1 MSRIPGALRPPP
13 WADSVLLWLLPEG
26 VLGLSILGDVHQEFW
41 ELQEAGGLRF
51 PRLWYWRTAL
61 GLCARYGWLKAKT
74 FMLGPRPGGS
84 MGVEIMMTWL
94 ADLRFGFRMLLK
106 TPMLSAVA
114 VVTVA
119 LGVGLTTHTF
129 SSVYGT
135 VLRGVPVPGH
145 ERLTFIGT
153 TRLDLGISQG
163 ELSIHDFEDLR
174 ARQTSFE
181 DVAGFYQGTVNI
193 AGDEGP
199 PERFAG
205 AYVSDNFFAHLGMA
219 PVMGRTFRV
228 GEDDPDAALVV
239 VLGYHVWQN
248 RFAGDPGIIGR
259 SIRVNGQTTEI
270 VGVMPEG
277 FRFPFL
283 EDVWLTHRIDAAALA
298 RGAGRDLD
306 AFARL
311 REGISMD
318 VARAELD
325 ALAAQFASTFP
336 ESNEGLGFMIS
347 PYEERFMPQEIQAVL
362 WVMLV
367 ATFGVLLIAC
377 ANVAN
382 LLMARASI
390 RSREIAIRTA
400 MGAGRW
406 RVIRQLLL
414 EAAVLAALGGAL
426 GVALAYVGLEA
437 YRNAIADIYK
447 PYWIDFGM
455 DMPTLLFSLGVT
467 GIAAI
472 TAGVLPAIR
481 ATGVSIGENLKD
493 ETRGSTGLRLGRLS
507 TTLVITEIAVSC
519 ALLVGAG
526 FMIQSVVNLKNV
538 DLGFETAG
546 VMTGRIGLFETD
558 YPDQESRQ
566 QFFEQLK
573 QRLEAEPA
581 VQNAAL
587 GTNLPGLGGPRY
599 FLSIAGATYA
609 TDRDHPAVTTT
620 VVTPDYFETFGVALP
635 QGRDFTSVE
644 AVPDGDPVVIVNQS
658 FADTYLAGTSVLGEQ
673 IRLGLSESTR
683 PWRRVIGV
691 VPDMHIGGNVGGI
704 GDDQVRP
711 ERIFLPQGALD
722 VTYMSLAVR
731 TQGDPA
737 SMAPALRALVQELDP
752 NLPVYD
758 LLPLGQAVRDAT
770 WAFALFG
777 TLFTIFGA
785 AALFLAAVGLYGVM
799 AFSVSQRR
807 QEMGIRMALGAE
819 PAAIMRM
826 VMGTGTRQLAIGM
839 TLGIALGALM
849 SRSMS
854 VVLYGVET
862 GDLVVYGSIIGTLA
876 TTGLLACLLP
886 ARSATRTDP
895 VQAMR
900 GE

>member
-1 MSRIPGALRPPP
+1 
-13 WADSVLLWLLPEG
+13 
-26 VLGLSILGDVHQEFW
+26 
-41 ELQEAGGLRF
+41 
-51 PRLWYWRTAL
+51 
-61 GLCARYGWLKAKT
+61 
-74 FMLGPRPGGS
+74 
-84 MGVEIMMTWL
+84 MMTTWL

-106 TPMLSAVA
+106 TPLLSVVA

-135 VLRGVPVPGH
+135 IVRGVPVPGH
-145 ERLTFIGT
+145 ERLTYIGAS
-153 TRLDLGISQG
+153 RLDLGISQM
-163 ELSIHDFEDLR
+163 ELSVHDFEDLR
-174 ARQTSFE
+174 AQQTSFE
-181 DVAGFYQGTVNI
+181 DVAAFDQGTVNI

-205 AYVSDNFFAHLGMA
+205 AYVSDNFFAHLGVA
-219 PVMGRTFRV
+219 PLLGRAFRA
-228 GEDDPDAALVV
+228 GEDDPDAAIVIVV
-239 VLGYHVWQN
+239 GYHVWQN
-248 RFAGDPGIIGR
+248 RFAGEPDIVGR
-259 SIRVNGQTTEI
+259 SIRVNGQTAEI
-270 VGVMPEG
+270 IGVMPEG

-283 EDVWLTHRIDAAALA
+283 EDVWLTHRIDVPSLS
-298 RGAGRDLD
+298 RGAGQDLD

-311 REGISMD
+311 KEGVSMEQ
-318 VARAELD
+318 ARAELE
-325 ALAAQFASTFP
+325 AVGARLASTFP
-336 ESNEGLGFMIS
+336 ESNEGVAFTVS

-406 RVIRQLLL
+406 RVIRQLLM

-426 GVALAYVGLEA
+426 GVVLAYVGLDA

-447 PYWIDFGM
+447 PYWIDFGL
-455 DMPTLLFSLGVT
+455 DVPTLLFSLGVT
-467 GIAAI
+467 GVAAIAAGI
-472 TAGVLPAIR
+472 LPAIR
-481 ATGVSIGENLKD
+481 ATGVSIGEHLKD

-507 TTLVITEIAVSC
+507 TALVVSEIAVSC

-526 FMIQSVVNLKNV
+526 FMIRSIVNLKNV
-538 DLGFETAG
+538 DLGFEVAG
-546 VMTGRIGLFETD
+546 VMTGRVGLFEAD
-558 YPDQESRQ
+558 YPDEASRQ
-566 QFFEQLK
+566 QFFERLK
-573 QRLEAEPA
+573 QRLEAEPGVLSA
-581 VQNAAL
+581 SL
-587 GTNLPGLGGPRY
+587 GTSLPGLGGPRY
-599 FLSIAGATYA
+599 FWSVAGAVYA
-609 TDRDHPAVTTT
+609 TDRDHPVVTTT
-620 VVTPDYFETFGVALP
+620 VVAPDYFGTFGVELRR
-635 QGRDFTSVE
+635 GRDFVAAE
-644 AVPDGDPVVIVNQS
+644 AVPGADPVAIVNES
-658 FADTYLAGTSVLGEQ
+658 FAETYLAGTPVLGEQ
-673 IRLGLSESTR
+673 IRLGRSESTR

-691 VPDMHIGGNVGGI
+691 VPDMHVGGNVGGI

-711 ERIFLPQGALD
+711 ERIFLPLGALD
-722 VTYMSLAVR
+722 VSFMSLAVR
-731 TQGDPA
+731 TRDDPA
-737 SMAPALRALVQELDP
+737 GMAPVLRDLVQELDP

-819 PAAIMRM
+819 PQAILAMIMTR
-826 VMGTGTRQLAIGM
+826 GARQLAIGM
-839 TLGIALGALM
+839 TVGLALGAIM

-854 VVLYGVET
+854 VVLYGVQVA
-862 GDLVVYGSIIGTLA
+862 DPLVDGSIVATLA
-876 TTGLLACLLP
+876 GSGLLACLLP

-895 VQAMR
+895 LQAMR